1 MKITMT
7 VQQIVPYAKYVTNG
21 ADSVYT
27 VNFFIEDKEN
37 LFIKLNDV
45 VVSMNDYNYL
55 KDVNGIEFHT
65 PLLANQKLEIFRKT
79 KLERTTNF
87 ESFNNTFRPEALNND
102 LDKIW
107 LNLQEQS
114 HKVDQYDL
122 DYTYSVSTANQA
134 LKEVKDAQARADDAY
149 ELADLT
155 NTEIRPIPRGG
166 TGADNVSDARNNLDV
181 HSKAEVLAL
190 VQTGGAGEVLSIESG
205 GTGGTTVEEAR
216 SNLDVYSKSE
226 VASRVG
232 LPIGN
237 IRWFNGSR
245 SQIEDGEIA
254 LDGTTVLKRADYPE
268 LWAYIQAYQH
278 VITDAEWV
286 ATPLKRSA
294 FSSGDGSTTFR
305 LADMNG
311 KYTNSLRSPVLR
323 GDGYYPSGIAL
334 GDAIREIEGHTN
346 YMSYVDTPETQF
358 EGKPSLSGAFYA
370 GAVKGYTVQGA
381 VFANP
386 NSGNSQKPLAFKA
399 SLVVPTANENR
410 PNSIF
415 GVYVIKAMGVT
426 QAKPNEGQY
435 PMLTGGNTWA
445 GSQSVQGNISTS
457 GNVTVSGKLEA
468 DLKPLLNATGEAPIS
483 AIRSYVIGSATS
495 APTILRSMN
504 VASVTKPASSQLTV
518 NFIKPMADTNYIV
531 LAYAKYTAA
540 PNEQI
545 GGVTITKT
553 VSSCTINFR
562 VPGNQSDNAPEYTV
576 VIL

>member
-87 ESFNNTFRPEALNND
+87 ESFNNTFRPEVLNKD

-107 LNLQEQS
+107 LTLQEQS
-114 HKVDQYDL
+114 SKVDQYDL
-122 DYTYSVSTANQA
+122 DYEYAVRTSSQA
-134 LKEVKDAQARADDAY
+134 LTEVKDAQARADDAY

-155 NTEIRPIPRGG
+155 NTEIRPILRGG
-166 TGADNVSDARNNLDV
+166 TGANNASDARNNLDV

-216 SNLDVYSKSE
+216 ANLDVYSKSE

-346 YMSYVDTPETQF
+346 YMSYVDSPESQF

-381 VFANP
+381 AWTNP

-435 PMLTGGNTWA
+435 PTLTGGNTWN
-445 GSQSVQGNISTS
+445 GGQSMTDL
-457 GNVTVSGKLEA
+457 TVSGDFNA
-468 DLKPLLNATGEAPIS
+468 NIKPLLNATGSLPIY
-483 AIRSYVIGSATS
+483 ALRTWGVIKGTS
-495 APTILRSMN
+495 NPASLVTGVNI
-504 VASVTKPASSQLTV
+504 ASVIDDGIGQYRIVFST
-518 NFIKPMADTNYIV
+518 PMPTLNYAILIGTTTYSEADKGTYGAVRMN
-531 LAYAKYTAA
+531 
-540 PNEQI
+540 
-545 GGVTITKT
+545 TKT
-553 VSSCTINFR
+553 VNGFSILC
-562 VPGNQSDNAPEYTV
+562 GAQSTADIPEISFG
-576 VIL
+576 VILP

>member
-1 MKITMT
+1 MT

-87 ESFNNTFRPEALNND
+87 ESFNNTFRPEVLNKD

-107 LNLQEQS
+107 LALQEQS
-114 HKVDQYDL
+114 SKVDQYDI
-122 DYTYSVSTANQA
+122 DYEYAVRTSSQA
-134 LKEVKDAQARADDAY
+134 LTEVKDAQARADDAY

-205 GTGGTTVEEAR
+205 GTSGTTVEEAR
-216 SNLDVYSKSE
+216 ANLDVYSKSE

-346 YMSYVDTPETQF
+346 YMSYVDSPESQF

-381 VFANP
+381 AWTNP

-426 QAKPNEGQY
+426 QAKPNEGQS
-435 PMLTGGNTWA
+435 PTLTGGNTWN
-445 GSQSVQGNISTS
+445 GGQSMTDL
-457 GNVTVSGKLEA
+457 TVSGGFNA
-468 DLKPLLNATGEAPIS
+468 NIKPLLNATGSLPIY
-483 AIRSYVIGSATS
+483 ALRTWGVIKGTS
-495 APTILRSMN
+495 NPASLVTGVN
-504 VASVTKPASSQLTV
+504 VASVIDDGIGQYRIVFSTPMPTLNYAILIGTTTYSEADKGTYGAVRMNSKTV
-518 NFIKPMADTNYIV
+518 NGFSILCGAQSTADI
-531 LAYAKYTAA
+531 
-540 PNEQI
+540 
-545 GGVTITKT
+545 
-553 VSSCTINFR
+553 
-562 VPGNQSDNAPEYTV
+562 PEISFG
-576 VIL
+576 VILP

>member
-1 MKITMT
+1 MT

-87 ESFNNTFRPEALNND
+87 ESFNNTFRPEVLNKD

-107 LNLQEQS
+107 LTLQEQS
-114 HKVDQYDL
+114 SKVDQYDL
-122 DYTYSVSTANQA
+122 DYEYAVRTSSQA
-134 LKEVKDAQARADDAY
+134 LTEVKDAQARADDAY

-166 TGADNVSDARNNLDV
+166 TGANNASDARNNLDV

-216 SNLDVYSKSE
+216 ANLDVYSKSE

-346 YMSYVDTPETQF
+346 YMSYVDSPESQF

-381 VFANP
+381 AWANP

-435 PMLTGGNTWA
+435 PTLTGGNTWN
-445 GSQSVQGNISTS
+445 GGQSMTDL
-457 GNVTVSGKLEA
+457 TVSGGFNA
-468 DLKPLLNATGEAPIS
+468 NIKPLLNATGSLPIY
-483 AIRSYVIGSATS
+483 ALRTWGVIKGTS
-495 APTILRSMN
+495 NPASLVTGVN
-504 VASVTKPASSQLTV
+504 VASVIDDGIGQYRIVFST
-518 NFIKPMADTNYIV
+518 PMPTLNYAILIGTTTYSEADKGTYGAVRMN
-531 LAYAKYTAA
+531 
-540 PNEQI
+540 
-545 GGVTITKT
+545 TKT
-553 VSSCTINFR
+553 LNGFSILC
-562 VPGNQSDNAPEYTV
+562 GAQSTADIPEISFG
-576 VIL
+576 VILP

>member
-87 ESFNNTFRPEALNND
+87 ESFNNTFRPEVLNKD

-107 LNLQEQS
+107 LTLQEQS
-114 HKVDQYDL
+114 SKVDQYDL
-122 DYTYSVSTANQA
+122 DYEYAVRTSSQA
-134 LKEVKDAQARADDAY
+134 LTEVKDAQARADDAY

-155 NTEIRPIPRGG
+155 NTEIRPILRGG
-166 TGADNVSDARNNLDV
+166 TGANNASDARNNLDV

-216 SNLDVYSKSE
+216 ANLDVYSKSE

-346 YMSYVDTPETQF
+346 YMSYVDSPESQF

-381 VFANP
+381 AWANP

-435 PMLTGGNTWA
+435 PTLTGGNTWN
-445 GSQSVQGNISTS
+445 GGQSMTDL
-457 GNVTVSGKLEA
+457 TVSGDFNA
-468 DLKPLLNATGEAPIS
+468 NIKPLLNATGSLPIY
-483 AIRSYVIGSATS
+483 ALRTWGVIKGTS
-495 APTILRSMN
+495 NPASLVTGVNI
-504 VASVTKPASSQLTV
+504 ASVIDDGIGQYRIVFST
-518 NFIKPMADTNYIV
+518 PMPTLNYAILIGTTTYSEADKGTYGAVRMN
-531 LAYAKYTAA
+531 
-540 PNEQI
+540 
-545 GGVTITKT
+545 TKT
-553 VSSCTINFR
+553 VNGFSILCGAQYTADI
-562 VPGNQSDNAPEYTV
+562 PEISFG
-576 VIL
+576 VILP

>member
-1 MKITMT
+1 MT

-87 ESFNNTFRPEALNND
+87 ESFNNTFRPEVLNKD

-107 LNLQEQS
+107 LTLQEQS
-114 HKVDQYDL
+114 SKVDQYDL
-122 DYTYSVSTANQA
+122 DYEYAVRTSSQA
-134 LKEVKDAQARADDAY
+134 LTEVKDAQARADDAY

-155 NTEIRPIPRGG
+155 NTEIRPILRGG
-166 TGADNVSDARNNLDV
+166 TGANNASDARNNLDV

-205 GTGGTTVEEAR
+205 GTGGMTVEAAR
-216 SNLDVYSKSE
+216 ANLDVYSKSE

-346 YMSYVDTPETQF
+346 YMSYVDSPESQF

-381 VFANP
+381 AWANP

-435 PMLTGGNTWA
+435 PTLTGGNTWN
-445 GSQSVQGNISTS
+445 GGQSMTDL
-457 GNVTVSGKLEA
+457 TVSGGFNA
-468 DLKPLLNATGEAPIS
+468 NIKPLLNATGSLPIY
-483 AIRSYVIGSATS
+483 ALRTWGVIKGTS
-495 APTILRSMN
+495 NPASLVTGVN
-504 VASVTKPASSQLTV
+504 VASVIDDGIGQYRIVFST
-518 NFIKPMADTNYIV
+518 PMPTLNYAILIGTTTYSEADKGTYGAVRMN
-531 LAYAKYTAA
+531 
-540 PNEQI
+540 
-545 GGVTITKT
+545 TKT
-553 VSSCTINFR
+553 LNGFSILC
-562 VPGNQSDNAPEYTV
+562 GGQSTADIPEISFG
-576 VIL
+576 VILP

>member
-87 ESFNNTFRPEALNND
+87 ESFNNTFRPEVLNKD

-107 LNLQEQS
+107 LTLQEQS
-114 HKVDQYDL
+114 SKVDQYDL
-122 DYTYSVSTANQA
+122 DYEYVVRTSSQA
-134 LKEVKDAQARADDAY
+134 LTEVKDAQARADDAY

-166 TGADNVSDARNNLDV
+166 TGANNASDARNNLDV

-216 SNLDVYSKSE
+216 ANLDVYSKSE

-346 YMSYVDTPETQF
+346 YMSYVDSPESQF

-381 VFANP
+381 AWANP

-435 PMLTGGNTWA
+435 PTLTGGNTWN
-445 GSQSVQGNISTS
+445 GGQSMTDL
-457 GNVTVSGKLEA
+457 TVSGGFNA
-468 DLKPLLNATGEAPIS
+468 NIKPLLNATGSLPIY
-483 AIRSYVIGSATS
+483 ALRTWGVIKGTS
-495 APTILRSMN
+495 NPASLVTGVN
-504 VASVTKPASSQLTV
+504 VASVIDDGIGQYRIVFST
-518 NFIKPMADTNYIV
+518 PMPTLNYAILIGTTTYSEADKGTYGAVRMN
-531 LAYAKYTAA
+531 
-540 PNEQI
+540 
-545 GGVTITKT
+545 TKT
-553 VSSCTINFR
+553 LNGFSILC
-562 VPGNQSDNAPEYTV
+562 GAQSTADIPEISFG
-576 VIL
+576 VILP

>member
-87 ESFNNTFRPEALNND
+87 ESFNNTFRPEVLNKD

-107 LNLQEQS
+107 LTLQEQS
-114 HKVDQYDL
+114 SKVDQYDL
-122 DYTYSVSTANQA
+122 DYEYAVRTSSQA
-134 LKEVKDAQARADDAY
+134 LTEVKDAQARADDAY

-155 NTEIRPIPRGG
+155 NTEIRPILRGG
-166 TGADNVSDARNNLDV
+166 TGANNASDARNNLDV

-205 GTGGTTVEEAR
+205 GTGGMTVEAAR
-216 SNLDVYSKSE
+216 ANLDVYSKSE

-346 YMSYVDTPETQF
+346 YMSYVDSPESQF

-381 VFANP
+381 AWANP

-435 PMLTGGNTWA
+435 PTLTGGNTWN
-445 GSQSVQGNISTS
+445 GGQSMTDL
-457 GNVTVSGKLEA
+457 TVSGGFNA
-468 DLKPLLNATGEAPIS
+468 NIKPLLNATGSLPIY
-483 AIRSYVIGSATS
+483 ALRTWGVIKGTS
-495 APTILRSMN
+495 NPASLVTGVN
-504 VASVTKPASSQLTV
+504 VASVIDDGIGQYRIVFST
-518 NFIKPMADTNYIV
+518 PMPTLNYAILIGTTTYSEADKGTYGAVRMN
-531 LAYAKYTAA
+531 
-540 PNEQI
+540 
-545 GGVTITKT
+545 TKT
-553 VSSCTINFR
+553 LNGFSILC
-562 VPGNQSDNAPEYTV
+562 GGQSTADIPEISFG
-576 VIL
+576 VILP